1 MLLFVYTFTTQFK
14 NVFTLW
20 MLLVVQISVIVIVA
34 SSLKKD
40 SWGLFMFQVVKS
52 YNQEATT
59 CQYCQ
64 HKLVSDSLRQTVK
77 TEMTAVKFYS
87 YDH

>member
-1 MLLFVYTFTTQFK
+1 
-14 NVFTLW
+14 
-20 MLLVVQISVIVIVA
+20 
-34 SSLKKD
+34 
-40 SWGLFMFQVVKS
+40 MFQVVKS